1 MKFRSHGS
9 DYSAPPR
16 NTPDAPDP
24 IAMLILMAFPKVSCR
39 LVIPVS
45 SALNR
50 RGPSVK
56 KSELL
61 RALQQEIRRHDF
73 NYFIDEP
80 PSIAQGGRGV
90 VVPGCPACKKRINT
104 MNQFLHHLADDVMPA
119 LIERLSKS
127 ETE

>member
-24 IAMLILMAFPKVSCR
+24 IAMLILMVFPRVSCR

-50 RGPSVK
+50 REPSVK

-73 NYFIDEP
+73 ISSMSRLQSRKAEK
-80 PSIAQGGRGV
+80 AWLCRGAR
-90 VVPGCPACKKRINT
+90 PAR
-104 MNQFLHHLADDVMPA
+104 
-119 LIERLSKS
+119 R
-127 ETE
+127 